1 MKNEERRILYN
12 KMMKDNNYD
21 EIDKDFIIFEQHK
34 IIDQLK
40 ITNEFNENMAK
51 HFREL
56 YLWPEKGKQ
65 F

>member
-1 MKNEERRILYN
+1 
-12 KMMKDNNYD
+12 MMKDNNYD